1 MTDQQQPHAAS
12 SFVANNPRLAD
23 IIEQN
28 IHTIVNLR
36 RRAAAHRTT
45 QERLADVITQF
56 SGRMA
61 FVYFHIIW
69 FSIWIGLNLGLVGIP
84 AFDPFPFGL
93 LTMIVS
99 LEAIFLA
106 TFVLI
111 SQNRLSIEADRRADL
126 DLQIGLLTEHE
137 LTHVLKMLDAIQ
149 DKLGIENTTDT
160 ELFDLEQE
168 VNPEDVLEEMD
179 RVQRQMKSSIDT

>member
-1 MTDQQQPHAAS
+1 LTNQPPPRVVS
-12 SFVANNPRLAD
+12 SFIANNPHLAD

-36 RRAAAHRTT
+36 RRAASHRTT
-45 QERLADVITQF
+45 QERLADVITEF

-61 FVYFHIIW
+61 FVYFHIVW
-69 FSIWIGLNLGLVGIP
+69 FTIWIALNLSLVGIP
-84 AFDPFPFGL
+84 SFDPFPFGL

-137 LTHVLKMLDAIQ
+137 LTHILRMLDAIQ
-149 DKLGIENTTDT
+149 DKLGIENNTDT

-179 RVQRQMKSSIDT
+179 RVQRLVKHSTNT